1 MRKPRVV
8 ITYLEA
14 GMGHIVSAK
23 AISESL
29 KKKYGNKLEICDLYL
44 SKENTVLEKY
54 EKDLVKSVK
63 STNKNSFV
71 SYFQFFCMD
80 LFGRENTLKLAH
92 GTVFANAKKEM
103 YKVLASYRP
112 DCVITTHFSPN
123 YVALELR
130 DKYFNNMIV
139 ATYNPDPNVHG
150 WWDNRCDLFF
160 VNNIQAKKQA
170 ININKFLPLNVRQV
184 HPTARECIVKSNRTK
199 EQYRKK
205 YKLPKNNFTI
215 ILADGAY
222 ATSKLKE
229 YTNEFCKI
237 KKPLT
242 LIVIAGKN
250 EKVKDYFEKKQQ
262 KLPENITMKVFGFVD
277 NIQELYCASDV
288 FFTKAGPNA
297 IQDSLFMRTPV
308 VVNFYAS
315 PVEEFTNKLYIKQYK
330 CGETILDK
338 VKARKKVEKWI
349 DNPSMLDEYR
359 KNCEILDK
367 TQNGADEI
375 ADSIYSSLKYYKPQ
389 LFKKDGDEK

>member
-8 ITYLEA
+8 VTYLEA

-29 KKKYGNKLEICDLYL
+29 KKKYGKKMEICDLYL

-63 STNKNSFV
+63 SSNKNSFV

-123 YVALELR
+123 YIALELR

-150 WWDNRCDLFF
+150 WWDNRCDLFY
-160 VNNIQAKKQA
+160 VNNPQAKKQA
-170 ININKFLPLNVRQV
+170 ITTNKFIPLNVKQV

-205 YKLPKNNFTI
+205 YNLPKNNFTI

-250 EKVKDYFEKKQQ
+250 QKVKEYFEKKQL
-262 KLPENITMKVFGFVD
+262 KLPKNITMKVFGFVE
-277 NIQELYCASDV
+277 NIQELYGASDI

-315 PVEEFTNKLYIKQYK
+315 PVEEFTNKLYIKQYR

-349 DNPSMLDEYR
+349 DNPNMLDEYR

-375 ADSIYSSLKYYKPQ
+375 ADSIYSALKYYKPQ
-389 LFKKDGDEK
+389 LFQKDN

>member
-1 MRKPRVV
+1 MRKPRV
-8 ITYLEA
+8 IISYIEA

-29 KKKYGNKLEICDLYL
+29 KKKYADQLEIYDLYL
-44 SKENTVLEKY
+44 GKENKVLEKY
-54 EKDLVKSVK
+54 EKDLVNNVK
-63 STNKNSFV
+63 SANKNAFY

-80 LFGRENTLKLAH
+80 FFGRENTLKLAH
-92 GTVFANAKKEM
+92 GTVFNEAKKEM
-103 YKVLASYRP
+103 SKVFAKYRP
-112 DCVITTHFSPN
+112 DCIVTTHFSPN

-160 VNNIQAKKQA
+160 VNNSQAKKQA
-170 ININKFLPLNVRQV
+170 IDKNKFLPLNVRQV
-184 HPTARECIVKSNRTK
+184 HPTARESIVNCNLTK
-199 EQYRKK
+199 QECRQKHN
-205 YKLPKNNFTI
+205 LPADNFTI

-242 LIVIAGKN
+242 LLVIAGKN
-250 EKVKDYFEKKQQ
+250 EKVKAYFEKKKA
-262 KLPENITMKVFGFVD
+262 KLPPNITMNVYGFVE

-297 IQDSLFMRTPV
+297 IQDCIFMKTPV
-308 VVNFYAS
+308 MVNFYAS

-338 VKARKKVEKWI
+338 FKARKKVEKWI
-349 DNPSMLDEYR
+349 DHPALLDEYR
-359 KNCEILDK
+359 KNCDKLDK
-367 TQNGADEI
+367 TKNGADEI
-375 ADSIYSSLKYYKPQ
+375 ADEIYRSLKYHKPQ
-389 LFKKDGDEK
+389 LFKEEN